1 MTEKN
6 ISRRRALGF
15 AAKTAG
21 VAGAASVAMSV
32 NASMAQAAPKQDDWL
47 PNAWNTIAASQGD
60 QFPEIQA
67 ALDRAEE
74 EGGGIVHLESGTF
87 RIGNTLSIGENVTLQ
102 GTGAGTELRATG
114 GMPWMVQFP
123 ASSFLAALKDIRLFG
138 GGSVGGVNVVT
149 AGRGVVSGNDAYV
162 LIENVII
169 HDVAFNGV
177 RVGTFTQGFNTR
189 AVCMHNVVVLRSQ
202 SHGILFSGVDS
213 IVSSCVVGVAGLD
226 GFHIDGGNNRLTGC
240 KAFFCSGSGI
250 TVNGSRGQLSAC
262 ESQDNEGD
270 GIKIDGA
277 NNVALSACVADS
289 NQFVGV
295 RIRNCRAVTFS
306 SVSSFSRGGGRFAH
320 RFGVRIQNSSN
331 CLITGV
337 SDNNSTNLNVVN
349 SPTVD
354 LSGLLT

>member
-74 EGGGIVHLESGTF
+74 EGGGIVYLESGTF
-87 RIGNTLSIGENVTLQ
+87 QIGNTLNIGENVTLE
-102 GTGAGTELRATG
+102 GAGAATRLRAIG
-114 GMPWMVQFP
+114 SMPWMVQFP
-123 ASSFLAALKDIRLFG
+123 ASSFLGVLRNIRLFG
-138 GGSVGGVNVVT
+138 GGSVGGVNIAT
-149 AGRGVVSGNDAYV
+149 AGTGTFSGRDAYV
-162 LIENVII
+162 LVENVSI

-177 RVGTFTQGFNTR
+177 RVGTFTQGFGTR
-189 AVCMHNVVVLRSQ
+189 EVRLHNVVVLRTQ
-202 SHGILFSGVDS
+202 AHGILFLGVDS
-213 IVSSCVVGVAGLD
+213 IISNCTVAGSGLD

-240 KAFFCSGSGI
+240 KAFFCKGSGF

-262 ESQDNEGD
+262 QSQDNEGD
-270 GIKIDGA
+270 GFKIDNA
-277 NNVALSACVADS
+277 NDVALSACGADS

-295 RIRNCRAVTFS
+295 RIRNCQAVTFS
-306 SVSSFSRGGGRFAH
+306 SASSISRGGGRFTQ
-320 RFGVRIQNSSN
+320 RFGVRIQDSSN

-337 SDNNSTNLNVVN
+337 SNNNSTNLNVVN

-354 LSGLLT
+354 ISSLLS

>member
-1 MTEKN
+1 MTKN
-6 ISRRRALGF
+6 ISRRSALGF
-15 AAKTAG
+15 AAKSAG
-21 VAGAASVAMSV
+21 IAGAASVAMSV
-32 NASMAQAAPKQDDWL
+32 NAPLAQAAPQLDDLL
-47 PNAWNTIAASQGD
+47 PNAWNTIAARQGD
-60 QFPEIQA
+60 QFPEIQE

-74 EGGGIVHLESGTF
+74 EGGGTVFLENGTF
-87 RIGNTLSIGENVTLQ
+87 QIGNTLNIGENVTLMGQ
-102 GTGAGTELRATG
+102 GAGTMLRASG

-138 GGSVGGVNVVT
+138 GASSGGVNVVT
-149 AGRGVVSGNDAYV
+149 AGRGLVSGNDSYV
-162 LIENVII
+162 VIQNVIV

-177 RVGTFTQGFNTR
+177 RVGTFTQGFATR
-189 AVCMHNVVVLRSQ
+189 AVLLDNVVVLRSQ
-202 SHGILFSGVDS
+202 SHGILFMGVDS
-213 IVSSCVVGVAGLD
+213 TISNCTVGVAGLD

-240 KAFFCSGSGI
+240 KAFFNRGTGI

-270 GIKIDGA
+270 GFKIDNA

-306 SVSSFSRGGGRFAH
+306 SASSFSRGGGRFAH
-320 RFGVRIQNSSN
+320 RFGVRIQDSSN

-354 LSGLLT
+354 LSGLMS